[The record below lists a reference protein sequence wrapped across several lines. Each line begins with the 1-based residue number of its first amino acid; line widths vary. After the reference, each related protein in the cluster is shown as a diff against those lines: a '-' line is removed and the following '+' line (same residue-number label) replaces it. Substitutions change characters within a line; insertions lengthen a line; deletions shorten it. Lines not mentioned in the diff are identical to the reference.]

1 MNNKVDLFRKTT
13 KFDRH
18 KRPTG
23 FKIIK
28 YKQCKNTFPSPHTEH
43 NLSIAIIKSLYCMH
57 FSLLKELFSKVYLHK
72 FTIIL

>member
-28 YKQCKNTFPSPHTEH
+28 YKQCKKNTKFD
-43 NLSIAIIKSLYCMH
+43 SL
-57 FSLLKELFSKVYLHK
+57 
-72 FTIIL
+72 